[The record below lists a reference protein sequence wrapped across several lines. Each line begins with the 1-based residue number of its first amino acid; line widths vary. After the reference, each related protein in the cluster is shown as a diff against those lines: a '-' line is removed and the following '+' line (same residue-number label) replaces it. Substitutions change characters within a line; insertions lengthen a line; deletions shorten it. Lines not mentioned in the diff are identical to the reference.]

1 MPTLTTGAD
10 KNSAQDHPEVTALR
24 SVVLVSMVATVAVST
39 IVYVGRVVID
49 QIAPAAIATIGAV
62 AVAAITAI
70 GVVLPRRT
78 RQSTRA

>member
-1 MPTLTTGAD
+1 VPTLNTGAD
-10 KNSAQDHPEVTALR
+10 KNSPQDHPEVAALR

-39 IVYVGRVVID
+39 IVYVGRVAID

-70 GVVLPRRT
+70 GVVLRRRT
-78 RQSTRA
+78 RRSARA